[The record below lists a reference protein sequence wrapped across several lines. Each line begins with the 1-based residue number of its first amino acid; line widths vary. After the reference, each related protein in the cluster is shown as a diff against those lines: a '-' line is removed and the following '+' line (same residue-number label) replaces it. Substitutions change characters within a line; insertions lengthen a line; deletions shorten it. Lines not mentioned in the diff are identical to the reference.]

1 MLHGNYGLNA
11 RALTVDGL
19 KLPALTLSAA
29 LIAASVGA
37 LAGSRPAIAVALV
50 GGSLI
55 MALAFVAPV
64 AHLLLLVFVTAIVPF
79 GIQNSFGFGG
89 GVESPGLLLSDLLL
103 AGGLLRGGLML
114 LNIPLDRR
122 QRLVLT
128 LILASLAVA
137 LLQFVQGYRAGHD
150 VGAAGLELRNLLG
163 LGCAFVAVPILLDGA
178 ARARLLKG
186 LVALGLVLGLW
197 GLAQWTLTIP
207 FNGGDLGVREGIDGT
222 TQGRGQLQGG
232 LFGFPVAIVIAFAAL
247 LATGARSVAQRRV
260 LVLLLALN
268 GASLLLT
275 YERTFWASTVA
286 ALLLVVLQAPR
297 SQRMK
302 AIVAAPASLLVLL
315 AAFAIVAPAE
325 LTAARERL
333 LSANGS
339 AGANSLRYRKVESR
353 HVVEKIKASPVL
365 GSGLGATITWRPF
378 TDVPFSTE
386 VYSHNGFLWAAW
398 KLGIPGLVLL
408 LLTLAVAI
416 VSRGRPRIGS
426 SYGAVRTGA
435 QAALVLLV
443 VANLTFPTLNGLS
456 ITAVMGILIALCITP
471 PVRAGWNRRGGS
483 TREEARAGN
492 TWHDPRRASGREV
505 PAGFAEA

>member
-37 LAGSRPAIAVALV
+37 LAGARPAIAAALV
-50 GGSLI
+50 GGALLL
-55 MALAFVAPV
+55 MLAFLAPV
-64 AHLLLLVFVTAIVPF
+64 AHLLLLIFVT
-79 GIQNSFGFGG
+79 GIIPYGLQNRFAVGG
-89 GVESPGLLLSDLLL
+89 GGGSPGLLLSDLLL
-103 AGGLLRGGLML
+103 VGGLLRGGLIL
-114 LNIPLDRR
+114 FTTPLERR

-128 LILASLAVA
+128 LIVACLALA

-150 VGAAGLELRNLLG
+150 AGAAGLELRNLFG
-163 LGCAFVAVPILLDGA
+163 LGSAFIALPILLDSA
-178 ARARLLKG
+178 SRARLLKG
-186 LVALGLVLGLW
+186 LVLMGLALGLW
-197 GLAQWTLTIP
+197 GLAQWVLTIP
-207 FNGGDLGVREGIDGT
+207 FNDADLGVRAGIDGT

-247 LATGARSVAQRRV
+247 LATGARFVAQRRV
-260 LVLLLALN
+260 LGLLLALN

-286 ALLLVVLQAPR
+286 ALLIVGLQAPR
-297 SQRMK
+297 SQRIK
-302 AIVAAPASLLVLL
+302 AIVAAPASLIVLL
-315 AAFAIVAPAE
+315 GAFAFIAPAE

-333 LSANGS
+333 LSASGP
-339 AGANSLRYRKVESR
+339 AGANSLRYRGVESR
-353 HVVEKIKASPVL
+353 HVSEKIKASPVL
-365 GSGLGATITWRPF
+365 GSGLGDTITWRPF

-398 KLGIPGLVLL
+398 KLGIPAAVLLVL
-408 LLTLAVAI
+408 TLGLAI
-416 VSRGRPRIGS
+416 ASRGRPRAVS

-435 QAALVLLV
+435 QAALAILL

-456 ITAVMGILIALCITP
+456 ITAVMGVLIALCIAP
-471 PVRAGWNRRGGS
+471 S
-483 TREEARAGN
+483 TRIG
-492 TWHDPRRASGREV
+492 PRHV
-505 PAGFAEA
+505 KF